1 MTMTMAIGNKTDE
14 LYLSVQL
21 TQTPVDATAWKVIPI
36 YVRIQ
41 INGGNSN
48 DGDISLKTYFFLKK
62 AICALYVK
70 GTNLYKNNYPVL
82 LAVVNV

>member
-1 MTMTMAIGNKTDE
+1 MIWHA
-14 LYLSVQL
+14 VQL
-21 TQTPVDATAWKVIPI
+21 TQTPVEATAWKEIPI
-36 YVRIQ
+36 YVGIQ

-48 DGDISLKTYFFLKK
+48 NGDISLKTYFFLKK

>member
-1 MTMTMAIGNKTDE
+1 M
-14 LYLSVQL
+14 SVQL

-36 YVRIQ
+36 YIRIQ

-48 DGDISLKTYFFLKK
+48 DVDISLKTYFFLKK
-62 AICALYVK
+62 AMRALYVK
-70 GTNLYKNNYPVL
+70 RTNLHVYQNNYPVL

>member
-1 MTMTMAIGNKTDE
+1 M
-14 LYLSVQL
+14 SVQL
-21 TQTPVDATAWKVIPI
+21 AQTPVDATAWKVIPI

-48 DGDISLKTYFFLKK
+48 DGDISLKNYFFLKK
-62 AICALYVK
+62 TIRALYVK